1 MEITI
6 QTTFPTRFDQP
17 QTKSRENSLKRVSA
31 TRKYKLKS
39 KPPKE
44 HYLPE
49 VPLSKILTIEKS
61 EKQIPPNP
69 INTLEGTKKALST
82 DASSQIKQSSR
93 ESTGYDLPT
102 CIPDAT
108 LWLITES
115 YWKY

>member
-6 QTTFPTRFDQP
+6 QTTFPPRFDQP

-82 DASSQIKQSSR
+82 DASSKRNAPKKRANKAVI
-93 ESTGYDLPT
+93 TGINGIRFANLH
-102 CIPDAT
+102 
-108 LWLITES
+108 S
-115 YWKY
+115 

>member
-69 INTLEGTKKALST
+69 INTLEGTKKSVVNRCFLEKKCPQEKS
-82 DASSQIKQSSR
+82 K
-93 ESTGYDLPT
+93 
-102 CIPDAT
+102 
-108 LWLITES
+108 
-115 YWKY
+115 

>member
-69 INTLEGTKKALST
+69 INKKSVVNRCFLEKKCPQEKS
-82 DASSQIKQSSR
+82 K
-93 ESTGYDLPT
+93 
-102 CIPDAT
+102 
-108 LWLITES
+108 
-115 YWKY
+115 